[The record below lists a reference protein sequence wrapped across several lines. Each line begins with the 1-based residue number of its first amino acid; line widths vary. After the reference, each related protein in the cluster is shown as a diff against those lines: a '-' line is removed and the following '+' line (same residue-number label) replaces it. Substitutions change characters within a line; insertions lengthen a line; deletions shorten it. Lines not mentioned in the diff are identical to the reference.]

1 MSKSKAKILSLPIT
15 NHANYNAET
24 ERQENVIGA
33 RIDEARRKAGLS
45 LVDFSALLRQ
55 YGVTMSP
62 SGINKWA
69 KGSALP
75 NAYQLVAVCHALD
88 LDVDVSYFCSSHTPV
103 LNDTGLAKVKEYRDD
118 LIASGRYKSQPK
130 VVSILKYIDM
140 PVSNL
145 AVSAGT
151 GEFLEEGN
159 FEMVSFPEKSVP
171 KGADFGVRVSGDSM
185 EPVYHDGQIV
195 WVERCETLSIGQ
207 VGVFVYDGEGYLKSY
222 GEREPDESDRDA
234 FTDSYGR
241 LHMQPILISYNKDY
255 SNRIISPER
264 GFRVIGRVL

>member
-75 NAYQLVAVCHALD
+75 NAYQMMAVCHALD

-118 LIASGRYKSQPK
+118 LIASGRYKPQPK

-195 WVERCETLSIGQ
+195 WVQHCGTLRTGE
-207 VGVFVYDGEGYLKSY
+207 VGVMIYDGQGYIKAY
-222 GEREPDESDRDA
+222 AEQEPEDPETYLCSDSVR
-234 FTDSYGR
+234 R
-241 LHMQPILISYNKDY
+241 MQPVLVSYNKAY
-255 SNRIISPER
+255 APKPASPELE
-264 GFRVIGRVL
+264 FRIVGRVL

>member
-118 LIASGRYKSQPK
+118 LIASGRYKPQPK

-185 EPVYHDGQIV
+185 EPDIPNGSTVFVKKQSEIADGISGAFFLNGEVYCKKLLHKDGKVFLCSDNAEYHPIEIHDGDTLKVYGKIV
-195 WVERCETLSIGQ
+195 
-207 VGVFVYDGEGYLKSY
+207 K
-222 GEREPDESDRDA
+222 
-234 FTDSYGR
+234 
-241 LHMQPILISYNKDY
+241 
-255 SNRIISPER
+255 
-264 GFRVIGRVL
+264 VLC